1 MEITISYNDILSK
14 KNLNNEIKNAF
25 GLNGLGIILI
35 KDLPVFECERLNI
48 LSSIKKFAELPDNIK
63 SKYIDSKSN
72 YSFGWSHGKEKMKK
86 NEFDKSK
93 GSFYNNIG
101 TNCNE
106 NQNIWPDEIPD
117 FKEKLNKM
125 ASLQIRIGL
134 EISKLLDNY
143 LFDITN
149 GIHKKNTF
157 YNLLE
162 KNNNFKARAL
172 HYFPCENEKNID
184 NLCGWH
190 LDHGCITTLLSPI
203 YFSNNFNKINNIN
216 DKDGLYIKTQAGDGG
231 MITTDNKEI
240 MEKIKKLY
248 WFGIESTYNRT
259 KIKDNPGSNSVYKWQ
274 YDIDILGYKYYMID
288 LTAALGLSQ
297 MEKLDENLKRRQFIQ
312 EKYNNAFN
320 SIDEITLPPFS
331 YTVQH
336 YVIKVSPDK
345 RDKLIDY
352 LKDKNIHTSVHYRPL
367 HLFTQF
373 RDKTNF
379 PVADREWLRMITL
392 PVHLNMTDDDI
403 EYVIYWVKKFKL

>member
-25 GLNGLGIILI
+25 GLDGLGIILI

-216 DKDGLYIKTQAGDGG
+216 DKDGLYIKTQAGDTLKINIPENCICIQLGETFQFLSGG
-231 MITTDNKEI
+231 LLRATPHCVKGTTNKEI
-240 MEKIKKLY
+240 TREQLVVFLDCSFDTILTIPKYSLEYSKIVNTPFLPENIPKLEKRIRNN
-248 WFGIESTYNRT
+248 IS
-259 KIKDNPGSNSVYKWQ
+259 YK
-274 YDIDILGYKYYMID
+274 
-288 LTAALGLSQ
+288 
-297 MEKLDENLKRRQFIQ
+297 E
-312 EKYNNAFN
+312 
-320 SIDEITLPPFS
+320 
-331 YTVQH
+331 
-336 YVIKVSPDK
+336 
-345 RDKLIDY
+345 
-352 LKDKNIHTSVHYRPL
+352 
-367 HLFTQF
+367 FTQ
-373 RDKTNF
+373 KTIDFYYN
-379 PVADREWLRMITL
+379 
-392 PVHLNMTDDDI
+392 
-403 EYVIYWVKKFKL
+403 